1 MVPINS
7 TFTGKILK
15 LPSTWTSKTPKRHK
29 RNTINDDL
37 YNSKKKKILYFDE
50 EIRVKKREVCKG

>member
-37 YNSKKKKILYFDE
+37 YNSKKKKKSYTLM
-50 EIRVKKREVCKG
+50 KKSE